1 MERPYIDAA
10 RNQSCINNDAYS
22 GIVVHSSNIRRVDEQ
37 VEKEEW
43 VPIVNDMV
51 VKRWDRYVCCV

>member
-1 MERPYIDAA
+1 MSLSCNMERPYIDAA

-37 VEKEEW
+37 VEKKDSNRKW
-43 VPIVNDMV
+43 HGNKAMG
-51 VKRWDRYVCCV
+51 